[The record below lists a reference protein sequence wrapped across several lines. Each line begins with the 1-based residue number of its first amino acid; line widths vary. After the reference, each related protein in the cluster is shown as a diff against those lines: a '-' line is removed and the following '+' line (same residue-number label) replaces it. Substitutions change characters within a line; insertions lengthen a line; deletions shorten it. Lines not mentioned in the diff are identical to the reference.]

1 MQEHDLAHGLLVV
14 DKPQGPTSHD
24 IVAQA
29 RRLLRTRRIGH
40 TGTLDPMATGVL
52 VLLVGEATKLSC
64 VLGSDEKTYRARVQF
79 GFSTDTDDAMGSPIV
94 TAPVQEHQLR
104 RENVDRALTGERER
118 TQQIPPAFSAIKQGG
133 QPLYK
138 KARLGLP
145 VSAEP
150 RPVAVK
156 ALDLVELGADYLELE
171 VHSSKGYYVRSL
183 ARDLGEAL
191 NCPAHLSALRRI
203 RAGRFGLDQAIRWPT
218 DTPPPLM
225 SLIDIAHAAL
235 DCFELTDTGAQK
247 ARLGQELGTEHF
259 TPSNSPRTP
268 NSGSM
273 AWLHGDQL
281 VALGRWKD
289 PLSLRVERG
298 FNAQS

>member
-1 MQEHDLAHGLLVV
+1 MQEHVVNHGLLVV

-64 VLGSDEKTYRARVQF
+64 VLGSDEKAYRARVQF
-79 GFSTDTDDAMGSPIV
+79 GFSTDTDDAMGAPLV
-94 TAPVQEHQLR
+94 VAPVQEHLLR
-104 RENVDRALTGERER
+104 KENVERALTGERER
-118 TQQIPPAFSAIKQGG
+118 TQQTPPVFSAIKQSG

-156 ALDLVELGADYLELE
+156 SLALLELGTDYLELE
-171 VHSSKGYYVRSL
+171 VHCSKGYYVRAL

-191 NCPAHLSALRRI
+191 NCPAHLSVLRRI
-203 RAGRFGLDQAIRWPT
+203 RAGQFGLDQAIRWPT

-225 SLIDIAHAAL
+225 SLVDIARATL
-235 DCFELTDTGAQK
+235 RCFELTDAGVQK

-259 TPSNSPRTP
+259 IPSNSPGT
-268 NSGSM
+268 SVSDSM
-273 AWLHGDQL
+273 AWLHGHQL
-281 VALGRWKD
+281 VAIGRWKD
-289 PLSLRVERG
+289 ALSLRVERG
-298 FNAQS
+298 FNAQR

>member
-1 MQEHDLAHGLLVV
+1 MQEHDLAHGLIVV

-29 RRLLRTRRIGH
+29 RKLLRTRRIGH

-64 VLGSDEKTYRARVQF
+64 VLGSDEKLYRARVQF
-79 GFSTDTDDAMGSPIV
+79 GFSTDTDDAMGSPIF
-94 TAPVQEHQLR
+94 TAPVQEHLMR
-104 RENVDRALTGERER
+104 KENIDRALASERER
-118 TQQIPPAFSAIKQGG
+118 TQQTPPVFSAIKQSG
-133 QPLYK
+133 QPLYR

-145 VSAEP
+145 VSAAP

-156 ALDLVELGADYLELE
+156 ALDLIELGADYLELE
-171 VHSSKGYYVRSL
+171 IHSSKGYYVRSL

-203 RAGRFGLDQAIRWPT
+203 RAGRFGLDQAIPWPP
-218 DTPPPLM
+218 DSPPPLM
-225 SLIDIAHAAL
+225 SLVSIAHATLA
-235 DCFELTDTGAQK
+235 CFELTDAGAQK
-247 ARLGQELGTEHF
+247 AKLGQELGAEHF
-259 TPSNSPRTP
+259 IASNSPGRAD
-268 NSGSM
+268 SGSM

-281 VALGRWKD
+281 VAIGRWKD
-289 PLSLRVERG
+289 ALSLRVERG
-298 FNAQS
+298 FNAQ

>member
-1 MQEHDLAHGLLVV
+1 MQEHDAIHGLLVV

-29 RRLLRTRRIGH
+29 RRLLQTRRIGH

-64 VLGSDEKTYRARVQF
+64 VLGSDEKIYRARVQF
-79 GFSTDTDDAMGSPIV
+79 GFGTDTDDAMGAPIV
-94 TAPVQEHQLR
+94 TAPVHENLLR
-104 RENVDRALTGERER
+104 KENVERALTGERER
-118 TQQIPPAFSAIKQGG
+118 TQQTPPTFSAIKQSG

-145 VSAEP
+145 VSTEA

-156 ALDLVELGADYLELE
+156 SLHLLDLGADYLELE
-171 VHSSKGYYVRSL
+171 VHCSKGYYVRAL

-203 RAGRFGLDQAIRWPT
+203 RAGQFGLDQAIRWPT
-218 DTPPPLM
+218 VTPPPLL
-225 SLIDIAHAAL
+225 SLVDIARATL
-235 DCFELTDTGAQK
+235 DCFELTDAGAQK

-259 TPSNSPRTP
+259 VQSNSPCTSVSAP
-268 NSGSM
+268 M
-273 AWLHGDQL
+273 AWLHGHEL
-281 VALGRWKD
+281 VAIGRWKD
-289 PLSLRVERG
+289 ALSLRVERG
-298 FNAQS
+298 FNAQQ